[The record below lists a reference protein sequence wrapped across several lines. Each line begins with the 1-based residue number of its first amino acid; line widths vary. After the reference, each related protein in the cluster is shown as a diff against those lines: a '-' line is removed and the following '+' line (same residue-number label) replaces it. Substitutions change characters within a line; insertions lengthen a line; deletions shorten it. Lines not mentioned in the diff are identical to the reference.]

1 MPRAVEPRHAE
12 GGGADPE
19 EAAVGDGVHGWRDV
33 PRVADAEHVVEEAHD
48 EQGGQS
54 PRVGVREVVAGD
66 QEPCP
71 VAQEVEVLL
80 CHVELREA
88 RLAEAA
94 EKVDDEQRG
103 QRCGVDVGR

>member
-1 MPRAVEPRHAE
+1 M
-12 GGGADPE
+12 
-19 EAAVGDGVHGWRDV
+19 
-33 PRVADAEHVVEEAHD
+33 
-48 EQGGQS
+48 
-54 PRVGVREVVAGD
+54 GVREVVAGD

-103 QRCGVDVGR
+103 QRRGVDVGR